1 MNKNQTI
8 TSLYEFYLDW
18 AKKNTITQ
26 MISQLQDRTD
36 LEIIKI
42 CPDSF
47 TFKMEHYL
55 VLISKG
61 FTGLATVYIQKR

>member
-18 AKKNTITQ
+18 AKKNTIAQ
-26 MISQLQDRTD
+26 MLAQLQDRTD
-36 LEIIKI
+36 LEITKI
-42 CPDSF
+42 TPDSF

-61 FTGLATVYIQKR
+61 CTGLATVYIQKR